1 MRTEKHKDIA
11 RLIREGKPIDEAMN
25 AAVRQAVRKHKQAG
39 QPLVAFRDGKTVLIP
54 PDQIVLDEDKK

>member
-1 MRTEKHKDIA
+1 MAAEKSKNIA
-11 RLIREGKPIDEAMN
+11 RLFREGKPIDDAMN

-54 PDQIVLDEDKK
+54 PDQIVLEQDEK